1 MVRRRAISA
10 FTRVLDALWRAV
22 SNHVAPN
29 SIIAASWFET
39 RSLSLAPHHEGWE

>member
-39 RSLSLAPHHEGWE
+39 RDFVALLTMRG